1 MELQVAIGT
10 LVKRF
15 PALRLD
21 GEVPF
26 KKGRLIRGPQA
37 LPVRW

>member
-10 LVKRF
+10 LLKRF
-15 PALRLD
+15 PLLRLD
-21 GEVPF
+21 GDVTF
-26 KKGRLIRGPQA
+26 KKGRLIRGPQV